1 MNLLRAL
8 LVAAALTLASSAT
21 AEPLA
26 AVAPEIA
33 SEIKAGRPLVLYV
46 VVPLCSN
53 EQINC
58 GSAIA
63 GRPAGLAHNVYWG
76 ASFGARH
83 FFDRKGSGW
92 EQVEVS
98 KQDGVFLERVVYRR
112 MVPGAPWGLGAPV
125 EQIVAV
131 QAIHGDAIDTAVD
144 HLYAT
149 ATSGGRLSFVDGGKP
164 RDERIQIVGYAGHNR
179 LMDGKK
185 LPAVAPGARS
195 PVPSFV
201 LACMSEPY
209 FAPQLTSAGSTP
221 LVMTATLMAPEAYLI
236 DAIARGI
243 GENAS
248 ATELRS
254 RAVAAYA
261 KWQNLTPPQASS
273 VFARRPQ

>member
-1 MNLLRAL
+1 MHLLRAL
-8 LVAAALTLASSAT
+8 VLAAALTLASTAAADPLTTLAPAIAT
-21 AEPLA
+21 D
-26 AVAPEIA
+26 VQ
-33 SEIKAGRPLVLYV
+33 AGRPLVLYV

-63 GRPAGLAHNVYWG
+63 GRAAGLEHNVYWG

-83 FFDRKGSGW
+83 FFDRPGSGW

-98 KQDGVFLERVVYRR
+98 RRGQVFLERIVYRR
-112 MVPGAPWGLGAPV
+112 RVPGAPWGREAPV
-125 EQIVAV
+125 EQLVVI

-149 ATSGGRLSFVDGGKP
+149 ATSGGQVSFMDGKTQ
-164 RDERIQIVGYAGHNR
+164 RNERVQIVGYAGHNR
-179 LMDGKK
+179 MMDGKT
-185 LPAVAPGARS
+185 LPDPAPGARS
-195 PVPSFV
+195 PIPSFV
-201 LACMSEPY
+201 LACKSEPY
-209 FAPQLTSAGSTP
+209 FSPQLTSAGSTP

-243 GENAS
+243 GDNAPP
-248 ATELRS
+248 AELRS

-261 KWQNLTPPQASS
+261 KWQNLTPRQASS
-273 VFARRPQ
+273 VFALRR